1 MITNA
6 KRRLLTVTVVYWVLL
21 VYMIAALVWWFVALQ
36 NQNSLMANMRM
47 VELKKDDPQY
57 MEKVSLIE
65 TAHSRKVAQYI
76 GEGSTFLALILLG
89 AVFVFRATRRQIRL
103 SQQQHN
109 FMMAVTH
116 ELKTP
121 IAVTQLNLETLQKR
135 KLDEVTQ
142 QRLIRNTLQEANR
155 LNTLCNNIL
164 LAAQLDAGAYKTIK
178 QEINWSDTV
187 AGCAENFTI
196 RYPQRKIHSNINE
209 GIYVLGEE
217 LQLQMLVNNLIENAL
232 KYSPADAKIIIGL
245 KEELG
250 KAILTVTDEGAG
262 INNEEK
268 KQIFQKFYRSGDES
282 TRNAKGT
289 GLGLYLCKKIATG
302 HKGHIAIT
310 DNTPTGSIF
319 TVTLNSSNERK

>member
-1 MITNA
+1 MINSA
-6 KRRLLTVTVVYWVLL
+6 KKRLLIVTVVYWVLL

-36 NQNSLMANMRM
+36 NQNSLMASMRL
-47 VELKKDDPQY
+47 VELKKDDPY
-57 MEKVSLIE
+57 YIEKVSLIE
-65 TAHSRKVAQYI
+65 AAHSRKVAQYI
-76 GEGSTFLALILLG
+76 GEGSTFLALILFG
-89 AVFVFRATRRQIRL
+89 AVFVFRATRKQIRL
-103 SQQQHN
+103 SNQQQN

-135 KLDEVTQ
+135 KLDEVKQ
-142 QRLIRNTLQEANR
+142 QRLISNTLQEANR

-164 LAAQLDAGAYKTIK
+164 LAAQLDAGANKTIK

-187 AGCAENFTI
+187 AGCTENFTI
-196 RYPQRKIHSNINE
+196 RYPQRKIDSDINE

-232 KYSPADAKIIIGL
+232 KYSATDASITVKL
-245 KEELG
+245 KEEQD

-262 INNEEK
+262 INNNEK
-268 KQIFQKFYRSGDES
+268 KQIFEKFYRSGDES

-289 GLGLYLCKKIATG
+289 GLGLYLCKKIVTG
-302 HKGHIAIT
+302 HRGRIAIT
-310 DNTPTGSIF
+310 DNNPNGSIF
-319 TVTLNSSNERK
+319 TVILNSSNERK